1 MKDSTCA
8 FWVPFLLC
16 FEARLGIRSFAL
28 HSFAQK
34 SDLDRI
40 SLVALYKKVTIAN
53 HSLTKSDVSVLRF
66 FYSNTAR
73 SQWIKFSVEFLNFAI
88 EYLCEIEKVRETVL
102 SVCRGPRS
110 NLLSYCN
117 FFSSYFE
124 NFCLNLSFWKVQ
136 KHLTIFKTMLYLK
149 KNTYVSLIMFL
160 I

>member
-1 MKDSTCA
+1 M
-8 FWVPFLLC
+8 FWSKVGNSL
-16 FEARLGIRSFAL
+16 IRSSLFCSKERPWANFSRRSL
-28 HSFAQK
+28 QK
-34 SDLDRI
+34 SDNSE
-40 SLVALYKKVTIAN
+40 SLFNKEWRECPEV
-53 HSLTKSDVSVLRF
+53 

-136 KHLTIFKTMLYLK
+136 KHLTIVKTMLYLK

>member
-34 SDLDRI
+34 SDLERI

-53 HSLTKSDVSVLRF
+53 HSKEWRECPEV